1 MKRAVGIA
9 WILKAVSAAT
19 VLLNMAGIV
28 TAQQQPPV
36 VTHPTTSRAQGT
48 PRTGSSPY
56 GSAAAA
62 QTSVKVAAGTIAGY
76 VYWDMSSAQYK
87 LSSPCQG
94 LTVNVS
100 TISKSGGQVLTTTSN
115 FTSMGPL
122 TDLSSPGAPRYM
134 LCSYSFHQIP
144 VGEYLRV
151 TAAVNA
157 AAFLKAV
164 SVQNPPD
171 FEIFGGNCNNTPQS
185 ALSFILTGGEMV
197 CGNNAFNINLKLYGS
212 GSLSGIQPARSG
224 PLLQNGSGT
233 STSGGA
239 LTLSGSPSGGATLPG
254 GTLNLGNGSGG
265 GATSS
270 GGTLQLS
277 GQQQNAT
284 GSTLLPSPRAASTPA
299 EKNPS
304 PVGTP
309 SLRPASPPGAQVSS
323 PGSKVPLNPQPLP
336 PKTASPSILPMK
348 LKPGPLN
355 MSPVVKNALAAKN
368 GAAITAQLQIQ
379 RQNADQEASQMK
391 LGLRPQGSP
400 GALNNRAATSRTTI
414 QNTATA
420 GSVGPAKTMSSGN
433 MSVSSMAPSQ
443 FNDLPMLC
451 AQDPTMRIVR
461 VSGKST
467 PATFTPDTRFNFYTL
482 AGCSF
487 GDPGPNAKV
496 YIYFQNTF
504 HQDFKVQEWNDNA
517 IKLQLDDNLSG
528 ILDQDNVTLVVQRAD
543 GKQAVKNAFKFYAA
557 RETRLLSKILQQDWS
572 LQHFTTNDVSK
583 LTSQYFSPSEH
594 GASQGF
600 PRGWSAAVS
609 WTEPPPLQADED
621 VYTFRDLAP
630 GFDTDSAAAAEIDID
645 CDNKRWMQR
654 AGKFGLN
661 WDDRGYLHVQWQ
673 GQACTEQM
681 PGVMGTKGDT
691 FYSSGANY
699 VLNVWV
705 TGPRGVD
712 PWSGK
717 SLTGLLH

>member
-1 MKRAVGIA
+1 MSSKRVSAIGDAAIAVETGVNNMKRAVGIA

-87 LSSPCQG
+87 FSSPCQG

-224 PLLQNGSGT
+224 PLLQNGSGA

-239 LTLSGSPSGGATLPG
+239 LTL
-254 GTLNLGNGSGG
+254 
-265 GATSS
+265 
-270 GGTLQLS
+270 
-277 GQQQNAT
+277 
-284 GSTLLPSPRAASTPA
+284 
-299 EKNPS
+299 
-304 PVGTP
+304 
-309 SLRPASPPGAQVSS
+309 
-323 PGSKVPLNPQPLP
+323 LNPQPLP

-420 GSVGPAKTMSSGN
+420 GSVGPAKTLSSGN

-543 GKQAVKNAFKFYAA
+543 GKQAVKNGFKFYAA

-630 GFDTDSAAAAEIDID
+630 RFETDSAAAAEIDID

-681 PGVMGTKGDT
+681 PGVMGTTGDT
-691 FYSSGANY
+691 FYISGANY

-717 SLTGLLH
+717 PLTGLLH

>member
-1 MKRAVGIA
+1 MSSKRVSAIGDAAIAVETGVNNMKRAVGIA

-62 QTSVKVAAGTIAGY
+62 QTSVKVAAGTIACY

-233 STSGGA
+233 STSAGA
-239 LTLSGSPSGGATLPG
+239 LTLSGSQGGGAALPG
-254 GTLNLGNGSGG
+254 GTQNLGNGRGG
-265 GATSS
+265 G
-270 GGTLQLS
+270 
-277 GQQQNAT
+277 
-284 GSTLLPSPRAASTPA
+284 
-299 EKNPS
+299 
-304 PVGTP
+304 
-309 SLRPASPPGAQVSS
+309 
-323 PGSKVPLNPQPLP
+323 
-336 PKTASPSILPMK
+336 MK

-355 MSPVVKNALAAKN
+355 TSPVVKNALAAKN
-368 GAAITAQLQIQ
+368 SAAITAQLQIQ

-391 LGLRPQGSP
+391 LGLRPPGSP

-420 GSVGPAKTMSSGN
+420 GSVGPGKTMSSGN

-528 ILDQDNVTLVVQRAD
+528 VLDQDNITLVVQRAD
-543 GKQAVKNAFKFYAA
+543 GKQAVKNGFKFYAA

-600 PRGWSAAVS
+600 PGGWSAAVS

-630 GFDTDSAAAAEIDID
+630 GFETDSAAAAEIDID

-661 WDDRGYLHVQWQ
+661 WDDKGYLHVQWQ

-717 SLTGLLH
+717 PLTGLLH

>member
-56 GSAAAA
+56 GSAATA
-62 QTSVKVAAGTIAGY
+62 QTNVKVAAGTIAGY

-233 STSGGA
+233 STSAGA
-239 LTLSGSPSGGATLPG
+239 LTLSGSQGGGAALPG
-254 GTLNLGNGSGG
+254 GTQNLGNGRGG
-265 GATSS
+265 G
-270 GGTLQLS
+270 
-277 GQQQNAT
+277 
-284 GSTLLPSPRAASTPA
+284 
-299 EKNPS
+299 
-304 PVGTP
+304 
-309 SLRPASPPGAQVSS
+309 
-323 PGSKVPLNPQPLP
+323 
-336 PKTASPSILPMK
+336 MK

-355 MSPVVKNALAAKN
+355 TSPVVKNALAAKN
-368 GAAITAQLQIQ
+368 SAAITAQLQIQ

-391 LGLRPQGSP
+391 LGLRPPGSP

-528 ILDQDNVTLVVQRAD
+528 VLDQDNITLVVQRAD

-645 CDNKRWMQR
+645 CDNQQGMQR
-654 AGKFGLN
+654 AGTLGLN
-661 WDDRGYLHVQWQ
+661 WDDKGYLHVQWQ

-717 SLTGLLH
+717 PLTGLLH